1 MQVIVCVI
9 LNCGDIL
16 PNRATHCV
24 PHLAV
29 KAIRRKKRPMRVA
42 KLITAFLVSLYMAI
56 AMTAAH
62 ADPADISA
70 ASRSVVRVVI
80 IESDGDRARLITHG
94 TGFAVTPNLIV
105 TNAHVVEE
113 LRGDDSLIAGVVP
126 AEGRNGYPARLVA
139 YSPGNDLALL
149 KIEGGGSITPITLF
163 PGAPGDGAEVYAVGY
178 PGNVDLAQ
186 GLSMADLVTPQAAV
200 KTRGYLSG
208 GRSSRSFDTLL
219 HTAPLGS
226 GNSGGP
232 LLDSCGRVIGVNSFG
247 TVSDNSTDSAF
258 YFAISM
264 RELSAFLRRAN
275 VEVHSSGLPCRSIAD
290 LNRAEAERAAGEGA
304 RLAAENEA
312 KAEARER
319 AMDKARRDAE
329 LAVLS
334 ERDNGLAL
342 SALLLVGALAA
353 GGWGMVQAS
362 KRRGRFQRKH
372 VFGAGAL
379 LLSAV
384 TVWFLRPSLNS
395 IDQRAKDMIAEPLAS
410 ASAST
415 SAPAKTA
422 SGSMICVLDPQR
434 SRVTVSDITDV
445 PIEWSDGG
453 CMNGKTQYGQADD
466 GWSRILVPNGE
477 ETVSVNSY
485 DPQTHTYTVERFL
498 VGLDT
503 MTKARSERA
512 KINAPACGA
521 GEDAALQFGRNQQ
534 AIKALLP
541 PEPNER
547 MRYNCQPAP

>member
-1 MQVIVCVI
+1 
-9 LNCGDIL
+9 
-16 PNRATHCV
+16 
-24 PHLAV
+24 
-29 KAIRRKKRPMRVA
+29 MRVA
-42 KLITAFLVSLYMAI
+42 RHITAFIAI
-56 AMTAAH
+56 LIAALAGPVAF
-62 ADPADISA
+62 ADPADIAA

-105 TNAHVVEE
+105 TNAHVVDQ

-126 AEGRNGYPARLVA
+126 AEGRNGYPAKLVA

-149 KIEGGGSITPITLF
+149 RIEGGGSITPITLF
-163 PGAPGDGAEVYAVGY
+163 PAAPADGAEVYAVGY

-186 GLSMADLVTPQAAV
+186 GLSMADLVTPQEAV

-247 TVSDNSTDSAF
+247 TISDNGTDSSF
-258 YFAISM
+258 FFAISM
-264 RELSAFLRRAN
+264 RELAAFLRKAN
-275 VEVHSSGLPCRSIAD
+275 VDVRTSGLPCRSIAD
-290 LNRAEAERAAGEGA
+290 LNRAEAELAAGEGA
-304 RLAAENEA
+304 RLAAENA
-312 KAEARER
+312 ARAEAAEH
-319 AMDKARRDAE
+319 ALDAARREAE
-329 LAVLS
+329 IAVLS

-342 SALLLVGALAA
+342 AALLLVGALGA

-372 VFGAGAL
+372 VVGASAL
-379 LLSAV
+379 LVSAII
-384 TVWFLRPSLNS
+384 VWFLRPPLTS
-395 IDQRAKDMIAEPLAS
+395 IESRARELMEQPTES
-410 ASAST
+410 ASGAELER
-415 SAPAKTA
+415 PGNTA
-422 SGSMICVLDPQR
+422 MTQANSGTGKLICVLDPQR

-445 PIEWSDGG
+445 PIEWAESG
-453 CMNGKTQYGQADD
+453 CMNGKTQYGIAQD

-477 ETVSVNSY
+477 EAVSVNSY
-485 DPQTHTYTVERFL
+485 DPARRTYTVERFL
-498 VGLDT
+498 VDLET
-503 MTKARSERA
+503 MTAARAERA
-512 KINAPACGA
+512 KLNAPACGA
-521 GEDAALQFGRNQQ
+521 GDDAARQFGQNQQ

-547 MRYNCQPAP
+547 MRYNCQIAG

>member
-1 MQVIVCVI
+1 M
-9 LNCGDIL
+9 
-16 PNRATHCV
+16 H
-24 PHLAV
+24 
-29 KAIRRKKRPMRVA
+29 VA
-42 KLITAFLVSLYMAI
+42 KPIFMLF
-56 AMTAAH
+56 AAVFALLAGSVVQ

-80 IESDGDRARLITHG
+80 VESDGDRARLITHG

-163 PGAPGDGAEVYAVGY
+163 PGVPGDGGEVYAVGY

-247 TVSDNSTDSAF
+247 TISDNGTDSAF

-264 RELSAFLRRAN
+264 RELATFLRRAN

-290 LNRAEAERAAGEGA
+290 LNRAEAERAVGEGA
-304 RLAAENEA
+304 KLAAANAA
-312 KAEARER
+312 KAEAREK
-319 AMDKARRDAE
+319 ALDKAQRDAE
-329 LAVLS
+329 RAVLS
-334 ERDNGLAL
+334 ERDNGMALA
-342 SALLLVGALAA
+342 ALLLVGALGA

-372 VFGAGAL
+372 LFGAGAL
-379 LLSAV
+379 LVSAV
-384 TVWFLRPSLNS
+384 AVWFLRPSLES
-395 IDQRAKDMIAEPLAS
+395 IDSRAKEMLSEPEPSAS
-410 ASAST
+410 ASAIAT
-415 SAPAKTA
+415 AK
-422 SGSMICVLDPQR
+422 SGVGRMICVLDPQR

-445 PIEWSDGG
+445 PIEWTEGG
-453 CMNGKTQYGQADD
+453 CMNGKTQYGVAQD
-466 GWSRILVPNGE
+466 GWSRILVPNQE
-477 ETVSVNSY
+477 EAVSVNSY
-485 DPQTHTYTVERFL
+485 DPQTRTYTVERFL
-498 VGLDT
+498 VDLDT
-503 MTKARSERA
+503 MTNARTERA
-512 KINAPACGA
+512 KLNAPACGA
-521 GEDAALQFGRNQQ
+521 GEEAALQFGRSQQ
-534 AIKALLP
+534 GIKALLP

-547 MRYNCQPAP
+547 LRYNCQPAG

>member
-1 MQVIVCVI
+1 
-9 LNCGDIL
+9 
-16 PNRATHCV
+16 
-24 PHLAV
+24 
-29 KAIRRKKRPMRVA
+29 MRVA
-42 KLITAFLVSLYMAI
+42 KPIIVLF
-56 AMTAAH
+56 AALFALLAGTTLH

-80 IESDGDRARLITHG
+80 VESDGDRARLITHG

-163 PGAPGDGAEVYAVGY
+163 PGVPGDGGEVYAVGY

-247 TVSDNSTDSAF
+247 TISDNGTDSAF

-264 RELSAFLRRAN
+264 RELSTFLRRAN

-290 LNRAEAERAAGEGA
+290 LNRAEAERAVGEGA
-304 RLAAENEA
+304 KLAAANAA
-312 KAEARER
+312 KAEAREK
-319 AMDKARRDAE
+319 AMDKAQRDAE
-329 LAVLS
+329 RAVFS
-334 ERDNGLAL
+334 ERDNGMALA
-342 SALLLVGALAA
+342 ALLLVGALGA

-372 VFGAGAL
+372 LFGAGAL
-379 LLSAV
+379 LVSAV
-384 TVWFLRPSLNS
+384 AVWFLRPSLES
-395 IDQRAKDMIAEPLAS
+395 IDSRAKEMLSEPEPSAS
-410 ASAST
+410 ASAIAT
-415 SAPAKTA
+415 AK
-422 SGSMICVLDPQR
+422 SGAGKMICVLDPQR

-445 PIEWSDGG
+445 PIEWTEGG
-453 CMNGKTQYGQADD
+453 CMNGKTQYGVAPD
-466 GWSRILVPNGE
+466 GWSRILVPNQE
-477 ETVSVNSY
+477 EAVSVNSY
-485 DPQTHTYTVERFL
+485 DPQTRTYTVERFL
-498 VGLDT
+498 VDLDT
-503 MTKARSERA
+503 MTKARTERA
-512 KINAPACGA
+512 KLNAPACGA
-521 GEDAALQFGRNQQ
+521 GEDAALQFGRSQQ
-534 AIKALLP
+534 GIKALLP

-547 MRYNCQPAP
+547 MRYNCQPAG